1 MQLRLDWTQI
11 DLEQFRRGLEVELEH
26 GEIDPYTNVTGDNLV
41 LIGKIAWTHL
51 KQLRNYYTRLD
62 QLEAEAEE
70 QFKMSVEH

>member
-1 MQLRLDWTQI
+1 
-11 DLEQFRRGLEVELEH
+11 
-26 GEIDPYTNVTGDNLV
+26 VTGDNLV